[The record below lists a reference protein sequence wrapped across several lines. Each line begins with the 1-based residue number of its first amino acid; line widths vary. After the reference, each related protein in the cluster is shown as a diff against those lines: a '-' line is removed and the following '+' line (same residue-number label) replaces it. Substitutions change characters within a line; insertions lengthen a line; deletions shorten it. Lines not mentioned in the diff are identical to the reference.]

1 MDQKMIEQEN
11 QLRNKSRQKGRRS
24 SGVET
29 KELILDATREV
40 AVKYGVSQLTI
51 DAVAEAAGVSKGGVL
66 YHFPSKKSLITA
78 LMQQYVDHLS
88 QELETALSHQ
98 KGKSY
103 PLVRAF
109 IEWFRKSNG
118 IEPENRTWGAAIFAV
133 QAFDLSLME
142 PLQSWYRSLF
152 QRIRD
157 SIGDKN
163 RTAEAVLAVEGLFML
178 SLYNISYFS
187 DEELENFLQFLE
199 NSIDS

>member
-1 MDQKMIEQEN
+1 MIEQEN

-29 KELILDATREV
+29 KELILGATREV

-103 PLVRAF
+103 HGTFTVLVPQSISENTRQH
-109 IEWFRKSNG
+109 RGQKSNG
-118 IEPENRTWGAAIFAV
+118 RSRSRSRRLIHAVSLQHFIF
-133 QAFDLSLME
+133 F
-142 PLQSWYRSLF
+142 
-152 QRIRD
+152 
-157 SIGDKN
+157 
-163 RTAEAVLAVEGLFML
+163 
-178 SLYNISYFS
+178 
-187 DEELENFLQFLE
+187 
-199 NSIDS
+199 